1 MKRTFQFAGTA
12 LLVAAVSACSSTPE
26 VQPVEP
32 TPAAARPVA
41 SAPLEF
47 TTTRRGPMLTLDDVL
62 FDFEESTLRPEA
74 QPAIAQAATWLA
86 DNPGRVALIEGHTD
100 HTGDAG
106 YNGMLSEARAQSVRD
121 ALIAEG
127 APARRVQARGYGE
140 ARPVASNRTLEGR
153 QLNRRVEIVFK
164 RDTGI

>member
-1 MKRTFQFAGTA
+1 MNRTA
-12 LLVAAVSACSSTPE
+12 LKLATVTLLAATVSACSSSPKIE
-26 VQPVEP
+26 SEPVLAE
-32 TPAAARPVA
+32 RPVQ

-100 HTGDAG
+100 HTGDAN

-127 APARRVQARGYGE
+127 APAVGASRRAATARR
-140 ARPVASNRTLEGR
+140 ARWPATARSRGVS
-153 QLNRRVEIVFK
+153 
-164 RDTGI
+164 